1 MKRLGKSMKLELP
14 NNKLFQAGPAS
25 VVVMVTCIDEHNKA
39 NIITLG
45 MYMPLSFNPPLVCIG
60 VAPKRYSHDL
70 IAKSGEFVVNI
81 PAIDLVKEMH
91 FCGTKSGRDFDKFN
105 EMNLTSIPAKMVK
118 PPLIEEC
125 IGHLECKVVQS
136 HVCGDH
142 TLFVGEVLSAR
153 VNDDILSDGNF
164 NPLKAKPIIQ
174 KNHVYF
180 TVTN

>member
-1 MKRLGKSMKLELP
+1 
-14 NNKLFQAGPAS
+14 
-25 VVVMVTCIDEHNKA
+25 
-39 NIITLG
+39 
-45 MYMPLSFNPPLVCIG
+45 
-60 VAPKRYSHDL
+60 
-70 IAKSGEFVVNI
+70 
-81 PAIDLVKEMH
+81 
-91 FCGTKSGRDFDKFN
+91 
-105 EMNLTSIPAKMVK
+105 MNLTSIPAKMVK

-180 TVTN
+180 TITDKKN